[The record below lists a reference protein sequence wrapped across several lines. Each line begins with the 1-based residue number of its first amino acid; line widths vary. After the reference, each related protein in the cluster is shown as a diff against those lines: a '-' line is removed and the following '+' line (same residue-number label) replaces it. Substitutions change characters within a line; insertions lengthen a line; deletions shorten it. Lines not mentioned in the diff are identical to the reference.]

1 MNCAPTNPCS
11 HARRRRRTAAFTL
24 AEALAALVFMAIVIP
39 VAVQGLRI
47 ANLAGQV
54 AAAKGVAARVAENV
68 LNERLVMGD
77 WQSASLRGESTQQ
90 FRTYRW
96 FVQNDPWEEGA
107 LRELTV
113 AVYFD
118 VQGQEYELRLA
129 TLADPSATLT
139 ETNTPATTT
148 AGPGGGTL

>member
-1 MNCAPTNPCS
+1 MNCAPTNRCS
-11 HARRRRRTAAFTL
+11 RASRGTGGFTL

-54 AAAKGVAARVAENV
+54 ATAKAVAARVAENV
-68 LNERLVMGD
+68 LSDRLVTGD
-77 WQSASLRGESTQQ
+77 WQSSSLRGETTRQ

-96 FVQNDPWEEGA
+96 SVQNEPWEEGT

-113 AVYFD
+113 EVYFD
-118 VQGQEYELRLA
+118 VQGQEYDLRLA

-139 ETNTPATTT
+139 DTNTTATTT
-148 AGPGGGTL
+148 SAMGGGSP

>member
-1 MNCAPTNPCS
+1 MNCAPTNPNSC
-11 HARRRRRTAAFTL
+11 ARRRTAAFTL

-54 AAAKGVAARVAENV
+54 ATAKGVAARVAENV
-68 LNERLVMGD
+68 LNERLVTGD
-77 WQSASLRGESTQQ
+77 WQSSSLRGESIQG

-96 FVQNDPWEEGA
+96 FIQNDPWEEGT

-113 AVYFD
+113 AVFFD
-118 VQGQEYELRLA
+118 VQGQEYEIRLA
-129 TLADPSATLT
+129 TLADPSAALT
-139 ETNTPATTT
+139 ETNTTATAT
-148 AGPGGGTL
+148 AGGGTP